1 MFKIVPKHT
10 FEMLSSVSNCE
21 KAMMSLLK
29 KICVLDKLLSSMNY
43 SAAGCEFDLTNQL
56 YQINVL
62 RQKHTKSKVT
72 HSSFVEDVVTTGSQA
87 LNPMFLLGT
96 VISIC

>member
-1 MFKIVPKHT
+1 MFKMVPKHT

-43 SAAGCEFDLTNQL
+43 SAAGCKFDQL

-62 RQKHTKSKVT
+62 RQKHTKSKVI

>member
-1 MFKIVPKHT
+1 MFKMVSKHT

-62 RQKHTKSKVT
+62 RQKHTKSKVI